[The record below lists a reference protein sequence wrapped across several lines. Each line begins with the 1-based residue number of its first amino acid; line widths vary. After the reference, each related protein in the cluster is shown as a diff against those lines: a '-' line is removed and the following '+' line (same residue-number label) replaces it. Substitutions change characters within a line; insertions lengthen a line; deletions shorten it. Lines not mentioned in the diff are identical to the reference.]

1 MKEATEKEIELC
13 LEEARRIY
21 PEATELE
28 LWKLAIEIYQDISR
42 EFLTPIK
49 TNNK

>member
-13 LEEARRIY
+13 LKEARRIY

-28 LWKLAIEIYQDISR
+28 LWKLAAQIYQ
-42 EFLTPIK
+42 ENF
-49 TNNK
+49 

>member
-13 LEEARRIY
+13 LKEARRIY

-28 LWKLAIEIYQDISR
+28 LWKIAIEIYQ
-42 EFLTPIK
+42 ENF
-49 TNNK
+49 